1 MRSRDERRA
10 GAGATDDRAQ
20 AHTLEAF
27 AAAILLVAGLTFAL
41 QATAVTPL
49 SASTSN
55 QHIENQQRAV
65 AGDLL
70 AASAENGDLQ
80 AAILRWNPE
89 NETFASSPPEVD
101 GEAYT
106 RAAGPNGFDAALGG
120 FGESLNRTFVD
131 RRIAVNV
138 ELRHYNTTARTER
151 RTTSLIDMGTP
162 SDNAVTATRTV
173 ALAADANLT
182 APGYENSTLGGLA
195 DGTDSGAFY
204 AAETASDPLFA
215 HVEVRIV
222 VWRM

>member
-1 MRSRDERRA
+1 MSA
-10 GAGATDDRAQ
+10 KSTDDRAQ

-70 AASAENGDLQ
+70 ATSAENGDLE
-80 AAILRWNPE
+80 AALLYWDPE
-89 NETFASSPPEVD
+89 NETFVSSHPEF
-101 GEAYT
+101 EYYT
-106 RAAGPNGFDAALGG
+106 QAEGSRG
-120 FGESLNRTFVD
+120 FGNELGEFGETLNRTFHD
-131 RRIAVNV
+131 RRIAANV
-138 ELRHYNTTARTER
+138 EVRHGRSNENRTR
-151 RTTSLIDMGTP
+151 MVYMGSP
-162 SDNAVTATRTV
+162 SDNAVTASRTI
-173 ALAADANLT
+173 ALPDDANLT
-182 APGYENSTLGGLA
+182 APGYENRTLRGLA
-195 DGTDSGAFY
+195 DETDSAFY
-204 AAETASDPLFA
+204 VRSDTAAGAVYD

>member
-1 MRSRDERRA
+1 MIVSPR
-10 GAGATDDRAQ
+10 DDRAQ

-65 AGDLL
+65 ATDLL
-70 AASAENGDLQ
+70 ATSAENGDLA
-80 AAILRWNPE
+80 AAILHWDPE

-101 GEAYT
+101 GEGYP
-106 RAAGPNGFDAALGG
+106 RAGGPNGFVAALGG

-138 ELRHYNTTARTER
+138 DIRHYETADRTGR
-151 RTTSLIDMGTP
+151 NTTSLVDMGEP
-162 SDNAVTATRTV
+162 SNNAVSATRTV
-173 ALAADANLT
+173 ALADDANLT
-182 APGYENSTLGGLA
+182 APGYEESTLRGLA
-195 DGTDSGAFY
+195 DGTDSGEFY
-204 AAETASDPLFA
+204 ATETGSGPLFA

>member
-1 MRSRDERRA
+1 MRS
-10 GAGATDDRAQ
+10 TDDRAQ

-65 AGDLL
+65 ASDLL
-70 AASAENGDLQ
+70 ATSAENGDLQ

-89 NETFASSPPEVD
+89 NETFASSPPAVD
-101 GEAYT
+101 GDGYT
-106 RAAGPNGFDAALGG
+106 RAGGPNGFEAALGG
-120 FGESLNRTFVD
+120 FGGTLNRTFID

-151 RTTSLIDMGTP
+151 KTTSLIDMGTP
-162 SDNAVTATRTV
+162 SDNAVAATRTL
-173 ALAADANLT
+173 ALASDANLT
-182 APGYENSTLGGLA
+182 APGYENSTLGGVA
-195 DGTDSGAFY
+195 DETDSEFY
-204 AAETASDPLFA
+204 AADTGSGRLFA
-215 HVEVRIV
+215 YVEVRIV

>member
-1 MRSRDERRA
+1 MTVIS
-10 GAGATDDRAQ
+10 TDDRGQ

-65 AGDLL
+65 ATDLL
-70 AASAENGDLQ
+70 TTSAENGDLE
-80 AAILRWNPE
+80 AAILHWDPE
-89 NETFASSPPEVD
+89 NRTFASSPPEVD
-101 GEAYT
+101 GEGYP
-106 RAAGPNGFDAALGG
+106 RADGPNGFDAALGG
-120 FGESLNRTFVD
+120 FGEALNRTFVD

-138 ELRHYNTTARTER
+138 ELRHYNTSARRER
-151 RTTSLIDMGTP
+151 KTTSLVDMGTP
-162 SDNAVTATRTV
+162 SDNAVSATRTV
-173 ALAADANLT
+173 ALADDANLT
-182 APGYENSTLGGLA
+182 APGYEGATLRAVA
-195 DGTDSGAFY
+195 DDPDREFY
-204 AAETASDPLFA
+204 ATETASGPLFA

>member
-1 MRSRDERRA
+1 MRGPPDRSALEP
-10 GAGATDDRAQ
+10 DDRGQ

-65 AGDLL
+65 ATDLL
-70 AASAENGDLQ
+70 ATSAENGELE
-80 AAILRWNPE
+80 AALLYWNPE
-89 NETFASSPPEVD
+89 NETFESSHPEF
-101 GEAYT
+101 EYYT
-106 RAAGPNGFDAALGG
+106 RADGPTGFGSGLGG
-120 FGESLNRTFVD
+120 FGEALNRTFTD
-131 RRIAVNV
+131 RRIAANV
-138 ELRHYNTTARTER
+138 EVRHGRSNENRTR
-151 RTTSLIDMGTP
+151 MVYMGSP

-173 ALAADANLT
+173 TLADDANLT
-182 APGYENSTLGGLA
+182 APDYENRTLRRLA
-195 DGTDSGAFY
+195 DGTHPGAFY
-204 AAETASDPLFA
+204 VRSDTAAGGVYD